1 MGSTLKEIAKATGF
15 SIITISRVINHPEK
29 VHEATRLIIQ
39 EEIEKRG
46 YHPNNIAKA
55 LVSNKTN
62 IVFVY
67 IPIDYNHNSPFY
79 VQVLA
84 GIGEGLGNRG
94 YSMLLKHGWY
104 ANESC
109 DGIILMGL
117 TSQDEMRLTK
127 LCENHH
133 VVVFGHSEFANSI
146 DVNNR
151 YGAKAITALAL
162 SSGYTNL
169 AYVSVDQDRKFVL
182 DRLEGYKDAH
192 REMNRRYKNDLIV
205 STSNNEIGGYQ
216 AGKNLLAMSVRPD
229 AIICAS
235 DDIALGVMRA
245 AREKGLEI
253 PRDIGVTGFDGLGT
267 ERLSYP
273 KITTVRQPI
282 YEIGNKL
289 ANFIIDRIE
298 KKASDAIQNHF
309 YEPEIIIN
317 ETLMERTHK

>member
-29 VHEATRLIIQ
+29 VQSETRSIIQ
-39 EEIEKRG
+39 AEIEKRG

-151 YGAKAITALAL
+151 YGAKAITSLAL
-162 SSGYTNL
+162 NSGYSTL
-169 AYVSVDQDRKFVL
+169 AYVSINQDRKFVS
-182 DRLEGYKDAH
+182 DRLEGYRDAH
-192 REMNRRYKNDLIV
+192 KEKGLRYDDNFIIA
-205 STSNNEIGGYQ
+205 TSNNEIGGYQ
-216 AGKNLLAMSVRPD
+216 AGKAILTMKKRPD

-235 DDIALGVMRA
+235 DDIALGVIRA

-253 PRDIGVTGFDGLGT
+253 PRDIGVSGFDGLGT
-267 ERLSYP
+267 EKLSYP
-273 KITTVRQPI
+273 KITTVHQPI
-282 YEIGNKL
+282 YEIGNRL
-289 ANFIIDRIE
+289 ADFIVDRIE
-298 KKASDAIQNHF
+298 KKTSDTIQNHF

-317 ETLMERTHK
+317 ESLLKHNSK